1 MKIGVT
7 GPKGRVGS
15 QLVKMGCEPIDVSI
29 TSEVALKEAN
39 LDQYDV
45 IINCAAKTNVD
56 ACEKVT
62 PNSKYFMSA
71 MQVNMWGVEYLRRNF
86 KNRLIHIST
95 DYVFDGKSGPYKE
108 THKRNPVNDY
118 GFTKFGGEVVL
129 ETQEQWEKQPIKET
143 IIARTTGL
151 YGSGN
156 DFASHILECLKA
168 NQQIQMSDELRGNH
182 TYIPH
187 LCEVLLQLSDFGLPQ
202 PIFTI
207 HVASLDLMTKYEFAN
222 KLAKEFGLPRELI
235 LPVKNDQI
243 EKWVA
248 PRPTKGGLQ
257 MTKALQYALYIYD
270 IDHGIKAYLKS
281 ELQKIKGSTP

>member
-1 MKIGVT
+1 MRVGVT

-29 TSEVALKEAN
+29 DSESALKEAN

-71 MQVNMWGVEYLRRNF
+71 MQTNMWGVEYLRRNF

-95 DYVFDGKSGPYKE
+95 DYVFKGDKGPYGE
-108 THKRNPVNDY
+108 RSQRNPVNDY
-118 GFTKFGGEVVL
+118 GFTKLGGETVL
-129 ETQEQWEKQPIKET
+129 ETQEQREKQPVKET
-143 IIARTTGL
+143 IIVRTTGL

-156 DFASHILECLKA
+156 DFASYILECLKT
-168 NQQIQMSDELRGNH
+168 NQQISISEELRGNH

-187 LCEVLLQLSDFGLPQ
+187 LCEGLLALADLHLPQ
-202 PIFTI
+202 SIFTI
-207 HVASLDLMTKYEFAN
+207 HVASINLMSKYTFAN
-222 KLAKEFGLPRELI
+222 LLAKAFDLPRELI
-235 LPVKNDQI
+235 IPVKNKQI

-248 PRPTKGGLQ
+248 PRPTRGGLLTARAFQ
-257 MTKALQYALYIYD
+257 FVLPVYD
-270 IDHGIKAYLKS
+270 IAHGIQAYKES
-281 ELQKIKGSTP
+281 LQ

>member
-15 QLVKMGCEPIDVSI
+15 QLVKMGCEPIDVSV
-29 TSEVALKEAN
+29 TSELALKEAN

-45 IINCAAKTNVD
+45 IINCAAKTGVD

-86 KNRLIHIST
+86 NNRLIHIST

-108 THKRNPVNDY
+108 TDTRNPVNDY

-129 ETQEQWEKQPIKET
+129 ETQEQREKQPIKET
-143 IIARTTGL
+143 IIVRTTGL

-156 DFASHILECLKA
+156 DFASHILECLKT
-168 NQQIQMSDELRGNH
+168 NQQISISEELRGNH

-187 LCEVLLQLSDFGLPQ
+187 LCEELLQLADLSLPH
-202 PIFTI
+202 PISVI
-207 HVASLDLMTKYEFAN
+207 HLASVDVMTRYEFAN
-222 KLAKEFGLPRELI
+222 QLAKAFGLPRELI
-235 LPVKNDQI
+235 IPVKNNQI

-248 PRPTKGGLQ
+248 PRPTKGGLL
-257 MTKALQYALYIYD
+257 TAKAFLLVVVYD
-270 IDHGIKAYLKS
+270 TDHGIKAYKES
-281 ELQKIKGSTP
+281 LQ